1 MQRMPNINLTSA
13 EYQTMLD
20 YCRYQT
26 GGEGILFKG
35 MRPDT
40 LYKIFVDYETTTP
53 IGLSDNKFN
62 KVLAMY
68 ENPLEDSVQPL
79 STISIDGNLVG
90 YEMTFDEQDTTLDQ
104 IFLTRKQLIDALK
117 GTSRILQYY
126 ARNDITYGD
135 VKSNNILINR
145 KTKRTKF
152 CDMDNVRYGQYPI
165 DLITDHIES
174 MLAPEQDIDERVD
187 AYMHNLM
194 TIQMLNAPQLDY
206 DQILYQLSE
215 GKFRK
220 SYKKEASEALATM
233 ASPKPFNGEYIIQYV
248 KK

>member
-1 MQRMPNINLTSA
+1 MQRMPHINLTSS

-20 YCRYQT
+20 YCKFQT

-62 KVLAMY
+62 KILAMY
-68 ENPLEDSVQPL
+68 ERPLEDSVQPL
-79 STISIDGNLVG
+79 STISIDGELVG
-90 YEMTFDEQDTTLDQ
+90 YEMTYDEHDTTLDQ

-117 GTSRILQYY
+117 GTSRILKYY
-126 ARNDITYGD
+126 AQNDITYGD
-135 VKSNNILINR
+135 VKANNVLINR
-145 KTKRTKF
+145 KTKKTKF
-152 CDMDNVRYGQYPI
+152 CDMDNVRYGEYPI

-174 MLAPEQDIDERVD
+174 MLAPDQDIDERID

-194 TIQMLNAPQLDY
+194 TIQMLNAPQLNY
-206 DQILYQLSE
+206 DEILYQLSE
-215 GKFRK
+215 GKFRRF
-220 SYKKEASEALATM
+220 YKPEASEALATM
-233 ASPKPFNGEYIIQYV
+233 ASPKPFNGEYIVQYL
-248 KK
+248 KR